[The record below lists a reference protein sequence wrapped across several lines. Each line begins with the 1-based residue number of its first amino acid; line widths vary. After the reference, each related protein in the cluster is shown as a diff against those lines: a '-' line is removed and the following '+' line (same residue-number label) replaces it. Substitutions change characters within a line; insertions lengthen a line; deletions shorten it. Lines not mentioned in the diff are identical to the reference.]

1 MNEIVIIVNNHFA
14 AICQTYPPYNDIETY
29 DNSNDSNLELIT
41 EHHTYYLLKK
51 YSKKFLGPD
60 DFPRQIIAEFAAELA
75 FPFCNIT
82 NCALMSGIFP
92 EAFKISEIVPIPKV
106 KPPKALTDLR
116 PISKT

>member
-1 MNEIVIIVNNHFA
+1 M
-14 AICQTYPPYNDIETY
+14 
-29 DNSNDSNLELIT
+29 
-41 EHHTYYLLKK
+41 
-51 YSKKFLGPD
+51 GPD

-116 PISKT
+116 PISKTPIGGKIIEKMIISEIEHDTKKIP